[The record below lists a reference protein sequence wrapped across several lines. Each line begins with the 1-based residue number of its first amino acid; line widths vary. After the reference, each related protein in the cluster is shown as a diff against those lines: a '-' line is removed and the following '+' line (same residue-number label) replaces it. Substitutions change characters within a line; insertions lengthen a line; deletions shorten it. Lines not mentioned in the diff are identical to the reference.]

1 MAFAIT
7 SGGHGFILHGELDMA
22 NEQEFAAAFEA
33 VLGSGAPVTV
43 DMRRLEFMDSSGIK
57 VIIAAAK
64 AAPDAC
70 IILHGVHDS
79 VQRVVHMTRIEE
91 VPNLHVMPCVVGV

>member
-7 SGGHGFILHGELDMA
+7 SDGHGFILHGELDMA
-22 NEQEFAAAFEA
+22 NEQELAAAFDA
-33 VLGSGAPVTV
+33 VMGSGAPVTV
-43 DMRRLEFMDSSGIK
+43 DMRQLQVMDSSGIK

-64 AAPDAC
+64 AAPSAC

-91 VPNLHVMPCVVGV
+91 VPNLHVMPCGVGV